1 MRRLSIV
8 VVALL
13 LALAAI
19 AAWGTAPSAGRV
31 ATGAAPTVK
40 PKKKKVKLPPKPT
53 RAKLPAEVRQRGKW
67 VIGVKCDFAPFGF
80 IDAGGKND
88 GYDVEVAR
96 RLAQLAFGSKTKLDL
111 VCVTTPSRIPTLQ
124 SKRVDVI
131 VSTLTWTKARTD
143 VIAYSI
149 PYYSATGRL
158 LVPNSSSIRTVRN
171 LAGKTIVTTRG
182 ALYAAWTRNCFK
194 DSKLLEVDSPA
205 LAVSAVK
212 NGTADTFMFDDA
224 FLLGVATQDSTLK
237 LTNDR
242 FLAIPWGIGIR
253 KGEGQMAAWVNTAI
267 RYMRARDEFA
277 GILRGVGRRTGARAA
292 LINSFLENVPRPKNR
307 FTYPFGKDPV
317 ADCSSR

>member
-1 MRRLSIV
+1 MRRLSLAV
-8 VVALL
+8 AALL
-13 LALAAI
+13 VAVAALAA
-19 AAWGTAPSAGRV
+19 WGAAPSAGKV
-31 ATGAAPTVK
+31 GGAAPAAK
-40 PKKKKVKLPPKPT
+40 PKPKLPPKPK
-53 RAKLPAEVRQRGKW
+53 RSKLPAEVRQRGRF

-96 RLAQLAFGSKTKLDL
+96 RFAQLAFGSKSKVEL

-124 SKRVDVI
+124 SKRVDI
-131 VSTLTWTKARTD
+131 IISTLTWTKARTET
-143 VIAYSI
+143 IAFSI
-149 PYYSATGRL
+149 PYYAATGRL
-158 LVPNSSSIRTVRN
+158 LVPNNSSIRTVRN
-171 LAGKTIVTTRG
+171 LGGKTIVTTRG

-224 FLLGVATQDSTLK
+224 FLLGVATQDPNLK
-237 LTNDR
+237 LTNDK
-242 FLAIPWGIGIR
+242 FLAIPWGVGIR
-253 KGEGQMAAWVNTAI
+253 KGEGAMAAWVNTAI

-277 GILRGVGRRTGARAA
+277 GILRGVGRRTNAPAS
-292 LINSFLENVPRPKNR
+292 LITSFLSQVPRPKNR

-317 ADCSSR
+317 ADCTSR

>member
-1 MRRLSIV
+1 MRRLSIAIA
-8 VVALL
+8 ALL
-13 LALAAI
+13 LAVAALV
-19 AAWGTAPSAGRV
+19 AWGAAPSAGKV
-31 ATGAAPTVK
+31 AGGAAPAAT
-40 PKKKKVKLPPKPT
+40 PNAKLPPKPK
-53 RAKLPAEVRQRGKW
+53 RSKLPAEVRQRGKF

-96 RLAQLAFGSKTKLDL
+96 RFAQLAFGSKTKLEL

-124 SKRVDVI
+124 SKRVDII
-131 VSTLTWTKARTD
+131 VSTLTWTKARTE

-158 LVPNSSSIRTVRN
+158 LVPNNSSIRTVRN
-171 LAGKTIVTTRG
+171 LGGKTIVTTRG

-224 FLLGVATQDSTLK
+224 FLLGVVTQDRDLR
-237 LTNDR
+237 LTKDK
-242 FLAIPWGIGIR
+242 FLSIPWGIGIR
-253 KGEGQMAAWVNTAI
+253 KGDAVTKRWVDAAL
-267 RYMRARDEFA
+267 RRLQARDYFFQLALKKNAPKSLLDDFA
-277 GILRGVGRRTGARAA
+277 P
-292 LINSFLENVPRPKNR
+292 NVPRPGKSLR
-307 FTYPFGKDPV
+307 YPVDKD
-317 ADCSSR
+317 AATDCAVTT

>member
-1 MRRLSIV
+1 MRRLSIAIT
-8 VVALL
+8 ALL
-13 LALAAI
+13 VAVAALAA
-19 AAWGTAPSAGRV
+19 WGAAPSAGKV
-31 ATGAAPTVK
+31 AGRAAPAAK
-40 PKKKKVKLPPKPT
+40 PKLPPKPK
-53 RAKLPAEVRQRGKW
+53 RSKLPAEVRQRGKW

-96 RLAQLAFGSKTKLDL
+96 RFAQLAFGSKTKLEL

-131 VSTLTWTKARTD
+131 VSTLTWTKARTE

-158 LVPNSSSIRTVRN
+158 LVPNNSQIRSVRD
-171 LAGKTIVTTRG
+171 LGSKTIVTTRG

-194 DSKLLEVDSPA
+194 NSKLLEVDSPA
-205 LAVSAVK
+205 LAVAAVK

-224 FLLGVATQDSTLK
+224 FLLGVATQDRTLK
-237 LTNDR
+237 LTNDK
-242 FLAIPWGIGIR
+242 FLAIPWGVGIR
-253 KGEGQMAAWVNTAI
+253 KGEGAMAAWVNGAI
-267 RYMRARDEFA
+267 RYMRAHDEFA
-277 GILRGVGRRTGARAA
+277 KILKGVGRRTGAPSA
-292 LINSFLENVPRPKNR
+292 LINSFLDTVPRPKNR

-317 ADCSSR
+317 SDCTSR